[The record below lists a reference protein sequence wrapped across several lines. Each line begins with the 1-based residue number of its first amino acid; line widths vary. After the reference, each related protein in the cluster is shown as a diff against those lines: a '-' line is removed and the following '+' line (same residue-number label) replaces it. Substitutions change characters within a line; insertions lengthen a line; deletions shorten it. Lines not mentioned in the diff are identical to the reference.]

1 MGSRMKMSELTLM
14 CDRLAATRSG
24 ARSRSAPLRVAA
36 KRFLALVVAA
46 CLAATV
52 QAQTAPTIERIRIG
66 LPIGGSGQD
75 DGTTRNGTW
84 APVAVTLRGSKEGN
98 PRGVYRLRVE
108 TTDLQDI
115 AYRATVAV
123 PALAA
128 EGLRTVTGYIVPGG
142 DGATFRVTVETIEG
156 HAIRSQSLPS
166 RESTRA
172 PVAGAD
178 DILFFGAGAGLS
190 QLRRAADKLDR
201 PDGKE
206 LPDTEAGRRLVAH
219 TTDVPLLPDRWIGYD
234 AADVVVLMT
243 GNRDF
248 VLQLL
253 QDDEAPRRA
262 ALVEWVRRGG
272 QLVVSVGRNQ
282 QDVAKLLAKMPI
294 MDCKITGGELNQK
307 LPVVSR
313 GWSKREHHLPI
324 LQQVELTT
332 LELGDRVDVL
342 VREER
347 KPVIVQASCGLGRV
361 MLVAFDLDGP
371 NFTAWD
377 GQEKFWT
384 RIQTEIAP
392 YLSNRGVKPR
402 NQGNIAPQPGVPGG
416 QAFGDNGEKVSMQAR
431 LKRGIDS
438 FEEIPPISFGW
449 VALFILFYI
458 ALVGPLDYFI
468 LKKLF
473 KRLELTWITFPISV
487 IVVSVAVY
495 FAAYGLKGEELRINK
510 IDIVEIDLTDTKQV
524 YGSTLF
530 SLFSPRVAA
539 YTVGLE
545 PASDTW
551 TAPVPAEAPGPV
563 ITLLEAGDSTTR
575 AGSQALFRRPYEYAE
590 EETGLRR
597 VPIPVWSTR
606 SFKAS
611 CRAPLKA
618 KTPAIGITDDVGPIR
633 KSRSGN
639 GLAGRIT
646 NNLDVKLFGVAL
658 FYESRWYD
666 LGSLEPGERKQI
678 ETLFA
683 ENAQG
688 QNKEIGKWFTDL
700 TLAPGLPLSPSGRLI
715 DSGFNASPS
724 GVYHLVKPMLFFL
737 ASGQSS
743 QTNAGLRRFDQTW
756 RLRELLQVPTPDQ
769 PRYRDEVILVARTPM
784 LSDFAESATVH
795 PASPSHLWVG
805 DLPGGE
811 RTRPKTPGIMTQETF
826 LRVYIPV
833 AR

>member
-1 MGSRMKMSELTLM
+1 LI
-14 CDRLAATRSG
+14 
-24 ARSRSAPLRVAA
+24 
-36 KRFLALVVAA
+36 ALVVVA
-46 CLAATV
+46 CLAASAP
-52 QAQTAPTIERIRIG
+52 AQTAPSIERVRIG
-66 LPIGGSGQD
+66 LPVGGSGQD
-75 DGTTRNGTW
+75 DGSTRNGTW

-142 DGATFRVTVETIEG
+142 DGATFRITVEDAEG
-156 HAIRSQSLPS
+156 RAIRSLALPS

-172 PVAGAD
+172 PVVGAD

-190 QLRRAADKLDR
+190 QLRRAAEKLEM
-201 PDGKE
+201 PEGKE
-206 LPDTEAGRRLVAH
+206 RDDNDAGRRQMAH

-272 QLVVSVGRNQ
+272 QLIVSVGRNQ
-282 QDVAKLLAKMPI
+282 QDVAKLLAKMPLI
-294 MDCKITGGELNQK
+294 DCKIIDSVQNQK
-307 LPVVSR
+307 LPEVSR
-313 GWSKREHHLPI
+313 GWSRREAHRPI
-324 LQQVELTT
+324 LQQVELVT

-361 MLVAFDLDGP
+361 LLVAFDLDGP
-371 NFTAWD
+371 NFTAWE
-377 GQEKFWT
+377 GQEAFWT
-384 RIQTEIAP
+384 RMQSEIAP
-392 YLSNRGVKPR
+392 YLNRGPKR
-402 NQGNIAPQPGVPGG
+402 ARRLPQNKDMPGDPGIMG
-416 QAFGDNGEKVSMQAR
+416 GDSEKASMQAK
-431 LKRGIDS
+431 LKREIDT
-438 FEEIPPISFGW
+438 FGEIPPISFGW
-449 VALFILFYI
+449 VSLFILFYI

-473 KRLELTWITFPISV
+473 KRLEWTWITFPVSV

-510 IDIVEIDLTDTKQV
+510 IDLVEVDLAGAKQV
-524 YGSTLF
+524 YGSTWF

-551 TAPVPAEAPGPV
+551 TAPVPTEAPGPT
-563 ITLLEAGDSTTR
+563 ITLLEAGDTTTR
-575 AGSQALFRRPYEYAE
+575 AGSQALFRRPYEYADE
-590 EETGLRR
+590 QAGLYR
-597 VPIPVWSTR
+597 VPVPVWSTR

-611 CRAPLKA
+611 WRAPLKA
-618 KTPAIGITDDVGPIR
+618 KLPMIDITDDAGPIR
-633 KSRSGN
+633 KARSGS

-646 NNLDVKLFGVAL
+646 NNLGVKLSDVAL
-658 FYESRWYD
+658 FYQYKWYN
-666 LGSLEPGERKQI
+666 LGSMEPGEGKQI
-678 ETLFA
+678 EPLFA
-683 ENAQG
+683 GDAQG
-688 QNKEIGKWFTDL
+688 QNREIGRWFTDPGI
-700 TLAPGLPLSPSGRLI
+700 LAPGLPLAPSGRLI
-715 DSGFNASPS
+715 DADFKGSSAKP
-724 GVYHLVKPMLFFL
+724 YETIKPMLFFRAAERTL
-737 ASGQSS
+737 E
-743 QTNAGLRRFDQTW
+743 TNAGLRRFDQTW
-756 RLRELLQVPTPDQ
+756 RLRELPEYPTPDRT
-769 PRYRDEVILVARTPM
+769 RYRDEVILVARTPM
-784 LSDFAESATVH
+784 LCDEAEVATAH
-795 PASPSHLWVG
+795 PASPSRLWIG
-805 DLPGGE
+805 ELPAADHP
-811 RTRPKTPGIMTQETF
+811 RPRVKGILTQETF